1 MRKRRKGGGNLPP
14 GSHRNWWENGPG
26 RKAHQAMARHGAG
39 RWRTLGGLAGMTW
52 MKDSW
57 ASVSSQIHSLIPLLQ
72 AALPG
77 GPPSIFHP
85 PTHRSWVISPP
96 SQASGCEA
104 PPGAAFPPLPMTA
117 KSFPG
122 SHSCFSSCRSAS
134 PTLGGRGLG
143 SQIQPCCWSSSLEAA
158 DLSLALRLVGPSL
171 WSYPR
176 VFHPLGSSPPVKLAL
191 LIQIKCAASLASLG
205 SYSSSEHS
213 TERSPGCFEHGLGWG
228 PLNHLRAMMVNSI
241 SLTEARGP

>member
-1 MRKRRKGGGNLPP
+1 
-14 GSHRNWWENGPG
+14 
-26 RKAHQAMARHGAG
+26 
-39 RWRTLGGLAGMTW
+39 

-96 SQASGCEA
+96 SQASGCEH
-104 PPGAAFPPLPMTA
+104 PPRAAFPPLPMTG

-134 PTLGGRGLG
+134 PTLGGHGLG
-143 SQIQPCCWSSSLEAA
+143 NQIQPCCWTSSLEAA

-176 VFHPLGSSPPVKLAL
+176 VFHPLGSSPPVEAGITDPDKVCCLSGLTRELQFLRTQHRKESWLLQAL
-191 LIQIKCAASLASLG
+191 SG
-205 SYSSSEHS
+205 VGSSE
-213 TERSPGCFEHGLGWG
+213 
-228 PLNHLRAMMVNSI
+228 
-241 SLTEARGP
+241 SLEGYDG

>member
-26 RKAHQAMARHGAG
+26 RKGHQAMARHGAG

-57 ASVSSQIHSLIPLLQ
+57 ASISSQIHSLIPLLQ

-104 PPGAAFPPLPMTA
+104 PSRSSLPSPPYDCKVLSWVTLLFLQLQECLTNLRRTRVRKPDPAMLLEQLSGGCRPLP
-117 KSFPG
+117 
-122 SHSCFSSCRSAS
+122 S
-134 PTLGGRGLG
+134 P
-143 SQIQPCCWSSSLEAA
+143 A
-158 DLSLALRLVGPSL
+158 
-171 WSYPR
+171 
-176 VFHPLGSSPPVKLAL
+176 
-191 LIQIKCAASLASLG
+191 
-205 SYSSSEHS
+205 
-213 TERSPGCFEHGLGWG
+213 LGW
-228 PLNHLRAMMVNSI
+228 P
-241 SLTEARGP
+241 

>member
-26 RKAHQAMARHGAG
+26 RKGHQAMARHGAG

-134 PTLGGRGLG
+134 PTLGGCGLG

-176 VFHPLGSSPPVKLAL
+176 VFPRVFSWELTTSEAGIAHPDKVCCLSCLTRELQFLRTQHRKESWLLRARSGVGSSE
-191 LIQIKCAASLASLG
+191 SLEG
-205 SYSSSEHS
+205 YD
-213 TERSPGCFEHGLGWG
+213 G
-228 PLNHLRAMMVNSI
+228 
-241 SLTEARGP
+241 

>member
-1 MRKRRKGGGNLPP
+1 MEDSGWP
-14 GSHRNWWENGPG
+14 GWHDLDEGL
-26 RKAHQAMARHGAG
+26 
-39 RWRTLGGLAGMTW
+39 LGLHLLSDPLTH
-52 MKDSW
+52 STP
-57 ASVSSQIHSLIPLLQ
+57 SSRP
-72 AALPG
+72 PG

-134 PTLGGRGLG
+134 PTLGGHGLG

-158 DLSLALRLVGPSL
+158 DLSLALRLVGSSL